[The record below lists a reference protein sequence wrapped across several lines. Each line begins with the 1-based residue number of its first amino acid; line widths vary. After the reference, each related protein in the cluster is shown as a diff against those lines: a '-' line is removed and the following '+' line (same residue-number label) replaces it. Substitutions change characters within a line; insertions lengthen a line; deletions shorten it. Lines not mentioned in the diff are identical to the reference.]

1 MLVSRPSID
10 FQSRKASSGRPTNL
24 NRSLTAL
31 HSTQDVGEEVCRLLK
46 KWRGLRHSID
56 RPIRDCSMLVSRY
69 LKRTPSGIHARTVM
83 T

>member
-1 MLVSRPSID
+1 MLVSHPLID

-31 HSTQDVGEEVCRLLK
+31 RSTQDVGEEVCRLLK
-46 KWRGLRHSID
+46 KWRGLRHSTD
-56 RPIRDCSMLVSRY
+56 HPIRDCSMLVSRY
-69 LKRTPSGIHARTVM
+69 LKRTPSGTHARTVM